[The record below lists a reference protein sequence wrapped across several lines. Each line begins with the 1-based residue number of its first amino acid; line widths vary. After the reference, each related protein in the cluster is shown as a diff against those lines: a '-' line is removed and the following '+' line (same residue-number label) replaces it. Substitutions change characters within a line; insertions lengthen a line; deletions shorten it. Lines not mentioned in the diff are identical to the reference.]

1 MSRDTV
7 TVALAQLQ
15 PSADVAQNLRLIE
28 ELAVGA
34 SDQGVEWLLLPEY
47 ATCLDGRRASME
59 VAADLADTIHE
70 FISATARRLGIWILL
85 GSYVLRSNS
94 GKMVNRSVLFDS
106 AGKEIAYY
114 DKLHMFDVV
123 LPDGRQIRESSA
135 YEGGDRAVVVETPW
149 GLVGMSI
156 CFDLRFPQLFRTM
169 AQAGAEVIVVPSAFA
184 IATGELHW
192 SALLRARS
200 IENSAFILAPATCG
214 ESPGNRPT
222 FGHSMIVDPSGRIVA
237 SLDDQPGLLVH
248 KLPMGE
254 VAQQRIKMP
263 TLKADRAFELCRL
276 PTR

>member
-1 MSRDTV
+1 M